1 MTDALERF
9 QSWLDTKEGEN
20 FEFKEAKNSYNFS
33 DLLKYCSA
41 LSNEGGGRIL
51 LGITNKRPRR
61 VVGSQAF
68 SQPEDTRRSL
78 MEKLRI
84 NVDFEVIR
92 HPNGRV
98 LAFSTPSH
106 PIGLPVQAEG
116 IAWMRSGDRLVPLS
130 EERRREIYEEAGHD
144 FSADICPNAAFSDL
158 NPQNIEIFRRRW
170 IAKSAN
176 PSLNGLMPEQLLRDA
191 EAIIDG
197 GITYAALIL
206 FGTHSALGRYM
217 SQAELVFEFRTTET
231 PGPASQRIEYRQG
244 FFSFYDDL
252 WNTINLRNTRQH
264 YQDGLFML
272 DIPTFDERS
281 AREALLNAISHR
293 DYRSG
298 ANVLIRQYPD
308 KLVIESPGGFP
319 PGISLENI
327 LDRQY
332 PRNRRIAEIF
342 GKCGLVERSGQG
354 MNLMFEEAIRHGKIP
369 PDFSGTDHF
378 QVTLTLNGQV
388 RNPDFVRF
396 LEKVAKETDVSF
408 TTQDFLIL
416 DRVHRELP
424 VPEAYQ
430 SRVFALRELGI
441 LETIGRGRSTKY
453 ILSQRFY
460 TFIGKDGQYT
470 RKRGL
475 DRDTNKSLLLKH
487 LERRKSK
494 GCKLQELA
502 EVLPFLSRR
511 QVQRLLGD
519 LKEEKR
525 AYSRGLTNA
534 GRWYPGSSI
543 EEK

>member
-1 MTDALERF
+1 MTDALERL

-116 IAWMRSGDRLVPLS
+116 IAWMRSGDMLVPLS
-130 EERRREIYEEAGHD
+130 EERRCEIYEEAGHD

-487 LERRKSK
+487 LECRKSK

>member
-1 MTDALERF
+1 MTDALERL

-116 IAWMRSGDRLVPLS
+116 IAWMRSGDMLVPLS

-197 GITYAALIL
+197 GITYV
-206 FGTHSALGRYM
+206 S
-217 SQAELVFEFRTTET
+217 
-231 PGPASQRIEYRQG
+231 
-244 FFSFYDDL
+244 
-252 WNTINLRNTRQH
+252 WK
-264 YQDGLFML
+264 
-272 DIPTFDERS
+272 RS
-281 AREALLNAISHR
+281 R
-293 DYRSG
+293 
-298 ANVLIRQYPD
+298 
-308 KLVIESPGGFP
+308 
-319 PGISLENI
+319 
-327 LDRQY
+327 
-332 PRNRRIAEIF
+332 
-342 GKCGLVERSGQG
+342 
-354 MNLMFEEAIRHGKIP
+354 
-369 PDFSGTDHF
+369 
-378 QVTLTLNGQV
+378 
-388 RNPDFVRF
+388 
-396 LEKVAKETDVSF
+396 
-408 TTQDFLIL
+408 
-416 DRVHRELP
+416 
-424 VPEAYQ
+424 
-430 SRVFALRELGI
+430 
-441 LETIGRGRSTKY
+441 
-453 ILSQRFY
+453 
-460 TFIGKDGQYT
+460 
-470 RKRGL
+470 RKRMF
-475 DRDTNKSLLLKH
+475 RSQP
-487 LERRKSK
+487 RIS
-494 GCKLQELA
+494 
-502 EVLPFLSRR
+502 
-511 QVQRLLGD
+511 
-519 LKEEKR
+519 
-525 AYSRGLTNA
+525 
-534 GRWYPGSSI
+534 
-543 EEK
+543 